1 MVDLAAINR
10 KHFVFLNKI
19 VSFVACVIARD
30 VRLSRVDR
38 HTDRQKWKSFA
49 ASLVNSHSK
58 CNFCPTWP
66 EEQAILLVSTV
77 YRLLYR

>member
-38 HTDRQKWKSFA
+38 QTDRETERERQTERQRQTDRQTYK
-49 ASLVNSHSK
+49 
-58 CNFCPTWP
+58 PT
-66 EEQAILLVSTV
+66 TV
-77 YRLLYR
+77 TPWRMRAES